1 MVTVSIT
8 GHRPEAI
15 DDMVWVR
22 AAIKQAYADM
32 RADKIIQ
39 GMAAGVDLWSA
50 AEAWNSKIP
59 FVAARPWST
68 HTARIADRKAYE
80 WVLANAIEVVNVS
93 DALTFPGN
101 FIYHTRNKYMV
112 DNADAV
118 LAVWDGSLKGGTYAC
133 FQYAVQQEKPI
144 YRIDPKRK
152 IVHGWI
158 ANNPLL

>member
-1 MVTVSIT
+1 MTTVSIT

-15 DDMVWVR
+15 DDMAWVR
-22 AAIKQAYADM
+22 AAMRQAYADM
-32 RADKIIQ
+32 NATKIIQ

-59 FVAARPWST
+59 FVAAKPWAG
-68 HTARIADRKAYE
+68 HTPRIADRKAYE
-80 WVLANAIEVVNVS
+80 WVIENAVEVVNVS
-93 DALTFPGN
+93 DAESFPGN

-112 DNADAV
+112 DHADAV

-133 FQYAVQQEKPI
+133 FQYAVQQEKKI

-158 ANNPLL
+158 NQ

>member
-32 RADKIIQ
+32 NATKVIQ

-59 FVAARPWST
+59 FVAAKPWAG
-68 HTARIADRKAYE
+68 HTPRIADRKAYE
-80 WVLANAIEVVNVS
+80 WVVSNAVEVVDVS
-93 DALTFPGN
+93 SAESFPGN

-118 LAVWDGSLKGGTYAC
+118 LAVWDGSLRGGTYAC

-152 IVHGWI
+152 VVHGWI
-158 ANNPLL
+158 SKTP

>member
-22 AAIKQAYADM
+22 TAIKQAYADM
-32 RADKIIQ
+32 EAEKIIQ

-59 FVAARPWST
+59 FVAARPWAT

-93 DALTFPGN
+93 EADTFPGN

-158 ANNPLL
+158 NK

>member
-1 MVTVSIT
+1 MATVSIT

-32 RADKIIQ
+32 QATKVIQ

-59 FVAARPWST
+59 FVAAKPWAG
-68 HTARIADRKAYE
+68 HTPRIADRKAYE
-80 WVLANAIEVVNVS
+80 WVVANAVEVVAVS
-93 DALTFPGN
+93 SAEAFPGN

-118 LAVWDGSLKGGTYAC
+118 LAVWDGSLRGGTYAC
-133 FQYAVQQEKPI
+133 FQYAVQQGKPI

-152 IVHGWI
+152 VIHGWI
-158 ANNPLL
+158 NKTA